1 MAENSWSCA
10 EKAAPGRR
18 DPATPHTC
26 ARILGGVN
34 SLRLWNLL
42 LGVAVAVLALVVGAS
57 GAFRAALRRL
67 RGEQAPLEA
76 LIDAATR
83 EAASADRSAQA
94 AAEHAETV
102 RLQLEVLQQGLATG
116 ARLDAGERAP
126 AAAPS
131 PPPVDTSTDIE
142 FLNGGG
148 GENPDTGVHEVE
160 VILLFLSE
168 RPIFD
173 LEFAL
178 LGPRWKR
185 DSQPVEL
192 EAGVQAGTWSVMRSL
207 APLEQPDHSWDEFVD
222 RLGRRFRSPEPPPT
236 DSEAWAVL
244 SYGRA
249 EGGPTSIWQR
259 FPADASNPN
268 MLLEEPVGRQHSVD
282 GAPPDD
288 DS

>member
-1 MAENSWSCA
+1 MAENSWSRA
-10 EKAAPGRR
+10 EKVAPGSC
-18 DPATPHTC
+18 DPATPRTC
-26 ARILGGVN
+26 ARILSGVN

-42 LGVAVAVLALVVGAS
+42 LAVAVAVLALVVAAS
-57 GAFRAALRRL
+57 GAFRAALRRV

-76 LIDAATR
+76 LVDAATR
-83 EAASADRSAQA
+83 EAAAADRSAQA
-94 AAEHAETV
+94 AAEHAEAV
-102 RLQLEVLQQGLATG
+102 RRQLEVFQQGLATE
-116 ARLDAGERAP
+116 ARAEAAERPP

-131 PPPVDTSTDIE
+131 PPAVDVSTDIE

-148 GENPDTGVHEVE
+148 GENADTGVHEVE

-185 DSQPVEL
+185 DSQPMEL

-207 APLEQPDHSWDEFVD
+207 APLEQPDGSWDEFVD

-244 SYGRA
+244 SYERA
-249 EGGPTSIWQR
+249 QGGPTSIWQR
-259 FPADASNPN
+259 FPADASDPN
-268 MLLEEPVGRQHSVD
+268 MLLGDPIGRQHSVD
-282 GAPPDD
+282 GASPDD